1 MDRTEGI
8 GEAIAGVIILF
19 IIPILIF
26 LISII
31 LIKLSKHEKDISNK
45 INYYLV
51 ISLLNFLVFITI
63 VLIYFIPLSFLFIFI
78 GLFYFVKYIILLKK
92 REEIIKQMK

>member
-45 INYYLV
+45 INYY
-51 ISLLNFLVFITI
+51 
-63 VLIYFIPLSFLFIFI
+63 P
-78 GLFYFVKYIILLKK
+78 
-92 REEIIKQMK
+92 